1 MTIYDHKDV
10 RNLRQPATST
20 HHGENMSGRY
30 LRSDYVAC
38 AMAQAVYDKLDD
50 GSYAGRIPPCK
61 GVVAFGSTLYA
72 CEAALRST
80 LEEWIVL
87 GLKLGHPL
95 PIIDN
100 IDLNITA
107 TREPVD
113 AL

>member
-1 MTIYDHKDV
+1 MTRYDNEDT
-10 RNLRQPATST
+10 RNVGQVTPNILE
-20 HHGENMSGRY
+20 GKNMPSRY
-30 LRSDYVAC
+30 LLSDYVTC
-38 AMAQAVYDKLDD
+38 AMAHAVYDKLDD
-50 GSYAGRIPPCK
+50 GSYTGRIPPCK
-61 GVVAFGSTLYA
+61 GVVAFGSTLYD
-72 CEAALRST
+72 CEATLRST

-87 GLKLGHPL
+87 GLKLDHPL

>member
-1 MTIYDHKDV
+1 MT
-10 RNLRQPATST
+10 S
-20 HHGENMSGRY
+20 RY
-30 LRSDYVAC
+30 LLSDYVTC
-38 AMAQAVYDKLDD
+38 AMAHAVYDKLDD
-50 GSYAGRIPPCK
+50 GSYTGRIPPCK
-61 GVVAFGSTLYA
+61 GVVAFGSTLYD
-72 CEAALRST
+72 CEATLRST